1 MDNQKDRSNF
11 KVTDKRLFDE
21 EGEIREH
28 RMKKNNSANRQE
40 EEPNTV
46 PDGDGESH
54 QNHQTKQVEFS
65 SFVLS
70 LATTALVQMGEGPQ
84 ESNAGTE
91 NLDAARQ
98 MIDILAMLKEKT
110 TGNLNADESKLITDI
125 LYELRMKFVSKNK
138 AIQL

>member
-1 MDNQKDRSNF
+1 MDKQKDKSNF

-21 EGEIREH
+21 EGEVREH
-28 RMKKNNSANRQE
+28 RIKKDNSANKKK
-40 EEPNTV
+40 EEPKAV
-46 PDGDGESH
+46 PNGDRESH
-54 QNHQTKQVEFS
+54 QNHQTQQVEFS

-70 LATTALVQMGEGPQ
+70 LATTALVQMGEGPK
-84 ESNAGTE
+84 ESNAVTE